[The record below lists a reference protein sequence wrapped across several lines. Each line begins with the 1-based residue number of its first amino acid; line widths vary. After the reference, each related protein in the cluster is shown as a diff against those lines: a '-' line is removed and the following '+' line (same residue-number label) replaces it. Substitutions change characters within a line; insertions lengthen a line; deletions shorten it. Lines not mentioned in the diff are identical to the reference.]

1 MMERRHRREHDETWV
16 KDHWRPMMAWQY
28 FAVCLFDF
36 MIGPICNGIFY
47 AYTKQTLI
55 PWVPLTLQGGGLYH
69 LSMGAIIGVTSWGR
83 TREKVANGALPLPT
97 PPADSAATTPDP
109 EK

>member
-1 MMERRHRREHDETWV
+1 
-16 KDHWRPMMAWQY
+16 MAWQY
-28 FAVCLFDF
+28 FSVCLFDF

-55 PWVPLTLQGGGLYH
+55 PWSPLTLQGGGLYH

-83 TREKVANGALPLPT
+83 SQEKITTIKTPELPVAPSVVTPT
-97 PPADSAATTPDP
+97 TDP